1 MVDLAISVGQTQTP
15 EAVLFW
21 VLAPLTVAA
30 ALAMLLVKKAVHS
43 AILMAS
49 VMINLAIF
57 YIAQDALFL
66 GIVQIVV
73 YTGAVMMLFL
83 FILMLVGVDSS
94 DSLTETIPGLRPIAI
109 TAAVG
114 FGGLMVSLIG
124 RATLGRSAIG
134 LEAANSNGNVKGI
147 AQLLFSTYVWPFEV
161 VSALLITAALGAMV
175 LAHHQSLQLRPTQRQ
190 LSTQRF
196 RGASLANA
204 AGLPAPGVFAR
215 HNAVD
220 VPALL
225 PDGTPAAN
233 SINAT
238 LQARGDMLTSGTFEL
253 GKVDTSKGEEKL
265 MDAANYL
272 YLSALLFTI
281 GAVGVVVRRNAI
293 VVFMCVELMLNAAN
307 LAFVTFSRI
316 NGDLNGQVVAFFTMV
331 VAACE
336 VVVGLAIIV
345 TIYRSRRS
353 ASVDDASLLKR

>member
-1 MVDLAISVGQTQTP
+1 MLDLAISVGQTQTP

-21 VLAPLTVAA
+21 VLAPLTLAA
-30 ALAMLLVKKAVHS
+30 ALGMLLVKKAVHS

-49 VMINLAIF
+49 VMVNLAIF

-109 TAAVG
+109 TAALG
-114 FGGLMVSLIG
+114 FGGLMMSLIS
-124 RATLGRSAIG
+124 RATLGRNAIG
-134 LEAANSNGNVKGI
+134 LDAANSLGNVEGI
-147 AQLLFSTYVWPFEV
+147 AQLLFSRYVWPFEV

-175 LAHHQSLQLRPTQRQ
+175 LAHHQSLQIRPTQRQ

-196 RGASLANA
+196 RGKSLANA

-253 GKVDTSKGEEKL
+253 GKVDTSKGEEK
-265 MDAANYL
+265 
-272 YLSALLFTI
+272 
-281 GAVGVVVRRNAI
+281 
-293 VVFMCVELMLNAAN
+293 
-307 LAFVTFSRI
+307 
-316 NGDLNGQVVAFFTMV
+316 
-331 VAACE
+331 
-336 VVVGLAIIV
+336 
-345 TIYRSRRS
+345 
-353 ASVDDASLLKR
+353 

>member
-1 MVDLAISVGQTQTP
+1 MLDLAISVGQTQTP

-30 ALAMLLVKKAVHS
+30 ALGMLLVKKAVHS

-49 VMINLAIF
+49 VMINLAVF

-114 FGGLMVSLIG
+114 FGGLMLSLIG
-124 RATLGRSAIG
+124 RATLGRNAIG
-134 LEAANSNGNVKGI
+134 LDAANSLGNVEGI
-147 AQLLFSTYVWPFEV
+147 AQLLFSRYVWPFEV

-175 LAHHQSLQLRPTQRQ
+175 LAHHQSLQVRPTQRQ

-196 RGASLANA
+196 RGESLANA

-253 GKVDTSKGEEKL
+253 GKVDTSKGEEK
-265 MDAANYL
+265 
-272 YLSALLFTI
+272 
-281 GAVGVVVRRNAI
+281 
-293 VVFMCVELMLNAAN
+293 
-307 LAFVTFSRI
+307 
-316 NGDLNGQVVAFFTMV
+316 
-331 VAACE
+331 
-336 VVVGLAIIV
+336 
-345 TIYRSRRS
+345 
-353 ASVDDASLLKR
+353 

>member
-30 ALAMLLVKKAVHS
+30 ALGMLLVKKAVHS

-49 VMINLAIF
+49 VMVNLAVF

-109 TAAVG
+109 VAAVG

-124 RATLGRSAIG
+124 RATLGRNAIG
-134 LEAANSNGNVKGI
+134 LEAANSLGNVQGI
-147 AQLLFSTYVWPFEV
+147 AQLLFSRYVWPFEV

-175 LAHHQSLQLRPTQRQ
+175 LAHHQSIQARPTQRQ

-196 RGASLANA
+196 RGKSLANA

-253 GKVDTSKGEEKL
+253 GKVDTSKGEEK
-265 MDAANYL
+265 
-272 YLSALLFTI
+272 
-281 GAVGVVVRRNAI
+281 
-293 VVFMCVELMLNAAN
+293 
-307 LAFVTFSRI
+307 
-316 NGDLNGQVVAFFTMV
+316 
-331 VAACE
+331 
-336 VVVGLAIIV
+336 
-345 TIYRSRRS
+345 
-353 ASVDDASLLKR
+353 

>member
-15 EAVLFW
+15 EALLFW

-114 FGGLMVSLIG
+114 FGGLMLSLIG
-124 RATLGRSAIG
+124 RATLGRNAIG
-134 LEAANSNGNVKGI
+134 LDAANSNGNVKGI

-175 LAHHQSLQLRPTQRQ
+175 LAHHQSIQVRPTQRQ
-190 LSTQRF
+190 LSIQRF
-196 RGASLANA
+196 RGESLANA

-253 GKVDTSKGEEKL
+253 GKVDTSKGEEK
-265 MDAANYL
+265 
-272 YLSALLFTI
+272 
-281 GAVGVVVRRNAI
+281 
-293 VVFMCVELMLNAAN
+293 
-307 LAFVTFSRI
+307 
-316 NGDLNGQVVAFFTMV
+316 
-331 VAACE
+331 
-336 VVVGLAIIV
+336 
-345 TIYRSRRS
+345 
-353 ASVDDASLLKR
+353 